1 MSAVVHKFLQFF
13 EQEMTK
19 NNTEPLP
26 MPGDTRKGLGNTRE
40 RWAQQPNATEGS
52 CSLRIHHLS
61 DRLAGI
67 AKTIFS

>member
-40 RWAQQPNATEGS
+40 RWA
-52 CSLRIHHLS
+52 
-61 DRLAGI
+61 
-67 AKTIFS
+67 